1 MKPNDTPA
9 GSRSHSA
16 FTLIEIMVVLAV
28 ISIIAT
34 MAVPAMNSVLKGSK
48 MTQSSDEFERDLA
61 RAHSAAQRE
70 NYPVEFRFYEFRDP
84 EQPNSELAYRGYQA
98 VMRKRRADDQY
109 STEDIVPI
117 FDVKILP
124 PGIIFNSKTK
134 YSSVFKVPDI
144 PENTAK
150 KWAGYDDS
158 IPRVEQAE
166 FKAFYFRPDGS
177 TDLVSIDRST
187 KWCVTIQK
195 EFTDEGELPADFVTF
210 QIDPFNGQIRRF
222 EKAL

>member
-1 MKPNDTPA
+1 MKRSYPIPA
-9 GSRSHSA
+9 TRQRSA

-34 MAVPAMNSVLKGSK
+34 MAVPAMNGVLKGSK
-48 MTQSSDEFERDLA
+48 MTQASDEFERDLA
-61 RAHSAAQRE
+61 RAQAAALRE
-70 NYPVEFRFYEFRDP
+70 NQPVEFRFYEFRDP

-98 VMRKRRADDQY
+98 VVRKRRVDDQY
-109 STEDIVPI
+109 TTEAIEPV

-134 YSSVFKVPDI
+134 YSTIFKIPDI

-150 KWAGYDDS
+150 KWGGYDDS
-158 IPRVEQAE
+158 IPRVDQAE

-177 TDLVSIDRST
+177 TNLVSIDRSE

-195 EFTDEGELPADFVTF
+195 ELAEDLPPDFVAF
-210 QIDPFNGQIRRF
+210 QLDPFNGQVRRY
-222 EKAL
+222 EKGL